1 MKLEIK
7 NLRKEFKNNVVLND
21 VSLTLDGGKIYGFI
35 GRNGSGKSVLLK
47 IICGFYAPTSGSI
60 TLNGK
65 DYISSNEF
73 PDDTRALIEKPKF
86 LPDLT
91 GYENL
96 KLLASVQNKIGA
108 NEIEKVLDEL
118 NIKQEANKRFSKYSL
133 GTKQKFGIAQV
144 LMEDPKMIIL
154 DEPFNG
160 VENETADR
168 IRNLLKRE
176 KKKNKI
182 IIIASHIKDDIYG
195 LVDTIFEVDGGN
207 IKELKNDRGN

>member
-1 MKLEIK
+1 MHQLQ
-7 NLRKEFKNNVVLND
+7 VVL
-21 VSLTLDGGKIYGFI
+21 L
-35 GRNGSGKSVLLK
+35 
-47 IICGFYAPTSGSI
+47 
-60 TLNGK
+60 GK